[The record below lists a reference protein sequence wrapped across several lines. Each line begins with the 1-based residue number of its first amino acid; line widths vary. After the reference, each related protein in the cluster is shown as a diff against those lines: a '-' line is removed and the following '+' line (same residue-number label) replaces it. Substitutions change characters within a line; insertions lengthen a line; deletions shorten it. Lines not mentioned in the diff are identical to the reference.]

1 MAEGHLN
8 GLLGIMNNFLKKN
21 ANVTGIVIGLI
32 VGSLQ
37 GLDIQSMKPVAGLNE
52 EHFVIVTAFGLIA
65 PPIIAF
71 MNSMSWLSNRSSIFD
86 RVDEY
91 LNLYFDNVTKYL
103 NLYFFMFAC
112 CLSFGLLGWLS
123 LQSKG
128 INDGTKVACAFFA
141 AGGVGFLIAHFV
153 DKRFQRKT
161 QDNA

>member
-91 LNLYFDNVTKYL
+91 LNLYF
-103 NLYFFMFAC
+103 FMFAC